1 LQDAVAFRASMLGI
15 VGNPEVVEEGR
26 ERLWWVKFIL
36 ESLPAYST
44 LQSRAGVDALP
55 QYRWVYFDME
65 G

>member
-1 LQDAVAFRASMLGI
+1 MLGI